1 MALPGIENRHGTDQR
16 AETTEQRSIE
26 STNYR
31 ADVMMTKREI
41 AHILSE
47 IAFYLRLKQD
57 NPYKSLAYERAA
69 RALLTALHEPHQLL
83 TGDTLTDI
91 PGIGRGTAAV
101 IRELLVTGASK
112 LHETVKGSFP
122 SSLVEL
128 GDVPGLRPKQI
139 RRLFEEAGIRSLAD
153 LKAACRK
160 NQLLDL
166 KGIGPKVQAK
176 ILAALGEFQRGQGY
190 RLYANVLAEASKL
203 EKDLKTL
210 GGVERVRI
218 AGAFRRKMEV
228 INAFHFVIT
237 WPKGRKSA
245 EFITGLKA
253 IPNVGDVASAESTL
267 VTATSP
273 TGLPIRLTL
282 AASTDQDFQLLQ
294 ATGSE
299 EHLEQLL
306 LRFAAQGLDTWDK
319 VRARVQKQS
328 EPGIYAAAGLPFI
341 PPELREGR
349 GELEVNTTKEPPQLI
364 EPSQIEG
371 FFHFHTDYSD
381 GAATVEEM
389 VAAARHRG
397 YRYIGIS
404 DHSQSAFYANGL
416 KEARIRQQWAEIETV
431 QEKYPDI
438 HIFKGIEADILP
450 DGTMDYADALLS
462 QFDFVI
468 ASVHSRFNLSEA
480 DQTRRVCRALSNP
493 YVTMFGHPTGRLLLS
508 RSGYRLDM
516 RQVMGTA
523 KEYGKVLEI
532 NGSRHRL
539 DLDWRDV
546 RLAKAQG
553 IKFSINP
560 DAHAVNELD
569 NMTWGLNV
577 AQKGGLDAGDVIN
590 TQPLSA
596 MKTFLRNCGLL
607 LVVTRTTFPTRLID
621 KTW

>member
-1 MALPGIENRHGTDQR
+1 MAPIR
-16 AETTEQRSIE
+16 EQRQQSSALSSQLIH
-26 STNYR
+26 R

-299 EHLEQLL
+299 EHLEQVL

-596 MKTFLRNCGLL
+596 MKTFLRNMRSSSCCY
-607 LVVTRTTFPTRLID
+607 THHFPYSSH
-621 KTW
+621 